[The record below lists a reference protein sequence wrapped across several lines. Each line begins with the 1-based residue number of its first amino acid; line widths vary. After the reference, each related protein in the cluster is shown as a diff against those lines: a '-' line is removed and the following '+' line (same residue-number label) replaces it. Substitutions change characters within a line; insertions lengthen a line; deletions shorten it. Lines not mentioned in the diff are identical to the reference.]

1 MALSPEE
8 EKRLAQLNAQ
18 KESNKTGK
26 LQKHL
31 EDERLG
37 LLNRQT
43 EALKKQNE
51 IAKKNFQLGSKAQR
65 QSTAFAEK
73 EKKLL
78 AEQEKSFASRISNL
92 LKGNLLQAAGFDKTE
107 AARTAEVNLAK
118 EANALSKDILI
129 TEKLTAEQRVGLQ
142 DLTKDIVDGAVTE
155 KGEVEA
161 RINALGVES
170 DAKKALLNPA
180 RALKK
185 TSLATSEVTKQSA
198 IRAAKFSKGVAA
210 GGAAFAVLYQLAQQF
225 AGQLDAIGK
234 TFGSINVLGDDF
246 QDTLMDS
253 TVTATRLGGSVED
266 VAGITANLASNFG
279 IGLDAAAGLSS
290 KIIDTSKAVGLSSDE
305 AANLFGVLMQ
315 TSNLSAVQAER
326 LGEGAFQL
334 ARANQVNPAQVL
346 RDIAG
351 SSETIALFTKG
362 GADNIAEAAVQAR
375 KFGVSLDTSAKIA
388 EGLLDFENSIAKEM
402 EASVLI
408 GRQLNLQKAREAAL
422 NNDIAGA
429 MEEVVRQVGSEAEFN
444 ALNVLERKALADV
457 IGVSVAD
464 MSKLVGET
472 AKAGVQAKGFRDLF
486 GAEGLSDFTLLMN
499 ELKATTVGLVNALG
513 PGLMAISKVLNLLI
527 KVIQPIIDVIN
538 FVFRGISS
546 SLDFVTDALPSVARP
561 VNDLQVS
568 QGGVSVIS
576 GPAGTFAPNPK
587 DVVTAYQPSPMGN
600 VSTGAPVASNGN
612 INISAP
618 QEIIVRADG
627 NDLVDRIRLGA
638 NYTSGR
644 PGEGLVGA

>member
-1 MALSPEE
+1 MAT
-8 EKRLAQLNAQ
+8 EKERLEILRQINELEQ
-18 KESNKTGK
+18 K
-26 LQKHL
+26 LQNNG
-31 EDERLG
+31 RLG
-37 LLNRQT
+37 VRQQEKLT
-43 EALKKQNE
+43 ELKKEQLAINKDLAKIRASEAGIQKRINQNIKDQKNFYGDLVKGALKLDLSSISQTLNKRALTE
-51 IAKKNFQLGSKAQR
+51 ETEKNISLQEKLSNVLSKAQEAGDIEISDR
-65 QSTAFAEK
+65 QKILSIQDDITKDKVKEEDVAGKLADLSDTA
-73 EKKLL
+73 KK
-78 AEQEKSFASRISNL
+78 SGVDFS
-92 LKGNLLQAAGFDKTE
+92 KTLGDQ
-107 AARTAEVNLAK
+107 ARTQNNINK
-118 EANALSKDILI
+118 IMGGSGKGIG
-129 TEKLTAEQRVGLQ
+129 KMVG
-142 DLTKDIVDGAVTE
+142 GAVKLGFYFE
-155 KGEVEA
+155 IA
-161 RINALGVES
+161 RQI
-170 DAKKALLNPA
+170 
-180 RALKK
+180 
-185 TSLATSEVTKQSA
+185 
-198 IRAAKFSKGVAA
+198 
-210 GGAAFAVLYQLAQQF
+210 AQKF

-290 KIIDTSKAVGLSSDE
+290 KILDTSKAIGLSTDE

-315 TSNLSAVQAER
+315 TSNLSAEQAER
-326 LGEGAFQL
+326 LAEGAFQL

-346 RDIAG
+346 KDIAG

-375 KFGVSLDTSAKIA
+375 RFGISLDTTAKIA
-388 EGLLDFENSIAKEM
+388 EGLLDFESSIAKEV

-408 GRQLNLQKAREAAL
+408 GRQLNFQKAREAAL
-422 NNDIAGA
+422 DGDKVGVLK
-429 MEEVVRQVGSEAEFN
+429 EVVKQLGSEEEFLK
-444 ALNVLERKALADV
+444 LNLIQRKAIADSV
-457 IGVSVAD
+457 NMSVAD

-527 KVIQPIIDVIN
+527 KVVQPVIDLIN
-538 FVFRGISS
+538 FGFRGVSS
-546 SLDFVTDALPSVARP
+546 VLDFVTDALPSTARP

-600 VSTGAPVASNGN
+600 VSTGTPATSNGN
-612 INISAP
+612 ISISAP
-618 QEIIVRADG
+618 QEIILRADG
-627 NDLVDRIRLGA
+627 NDLVDRVKLGA
-638 NYTSGR
+638 NYTNGR
-644 PGEGLVGA
+644 PGEGLVGLQG

>member
-1 MALSPEE
+1 MAT
-8 EKRLAQLNAQ
+8 EKERLEILRQINELEQ
-18 KESNKTGK
+18 K
-26 LQKHL
+26 LQTNG
-31 EDERLG
+31 RLG
-37 LLNRQT
+37 VRQQEKLT
-43 EALKKQNE
+43 ELKKEQLAINKDLAKISASEAGIQKRINQNIKDQKNFYGDLVKGALKLDLSSISQTLNKRAVSQE
-51 IAKKNFQLGSKAQR
+51 LEKNVNLQEKLSNVLSKAQEAGNIEISDR
-65 QSTAFAEK
+65 QKILDIQDDITKDKVKEGDVTGRLADLSDTA
-73 EKKLL
+73 KKSGVDFSETLGK
-78 AEQEKSFASRISNL
+78 Q
-92 LKGNLLQAAGFDKTE
+92 
-107 AARTAEVNLAK
+107 ARTQSNINK
-118 EANALSKDILI
+118 IMDGSGKGIG
-129 TEKLTAEQRVGLQ
+129 KMVG
-142 DLTKDIVDGAVTE
+142 GAVKLGFYFE
-155 KGEVEA
+155 IA
-161 RINALGVES
+161 RQI
-170 DAKKALLNPA
+170 
-180 RALKK
+180 
-185 TSLATSEVTKQSA
+185 
-198 IRAAKFSKGVAA
+198 
-210 GGAAFAVLYQLAQQF
+210 AQQF

-290 KIIDTSKAVGLSSDE
+290 KILDTSKAIGLSTDE

-315 TSNLSAVQAER
+315 TSNLSAEQAER

-346 RDIAG
+346 RDIAS

-375 KFGVSLDTSAKIA
+375 KFGISLDTSAKIA
-388 EGLLDFENSIAKEM
+388 EGLLDFENSIAKEL
-402 EASVLI
+402 EASVMI

-429 MEEVVRQVGSEAEFN
+429 VEEVVRQVGSEAEFN
-444 ALNVLERKALADV
+444 AMNVLERKAIADA

-472 AKAGVQAKGFRDLF
+472 AKAGVEAKGFRDLF

-527 KVIQPIIDVIN
+527 KVVQPIIDLIN
-538 FVFRGISS
+538 FGFRGVSS
-546 SLDFVTDALPSVARP
+546 VLDFVTDALPSTARP
-561 VNDLQVS
+561 VNDLQVG

-612 INISAP
+612 ININAP
-618 QEIIVRADG
+618 QEIILRADG
-627 NDLVDRIRLGA
+627 NDLVDRVKLGA
-638 NYTSGR
+638 NYTNGR
-644 PGEGLVGA
+644 PGEGLVGLQG

>member
-1 MALSPEE
+1 MAT
-8 EKRLAQLNAQ
+8 EKERLEILRQINELEQ
-18 KESNKTGK
+18 K
-26 LQKHL
+26 LQTNG
-31 EDERLG
+31 RLG
-37 LLNRQT
+37 VRQQEKLT
-43 EALKKQNE
+43 ELKKEQLAINKDLAKIRASEAGIQKRINQNIKDQKNFYGDLVKGALKLDLSSISQTLNKRALTE
-51 IAKKNFQLGSKAQR
+51 ETEKNISLQEKLSNVLSKAQTAGDIEISDR
-65 QSTAFAEK
+65 QKILSIQDDITKDKVKEEDVTGRLADLSDTA
-73 EKKLL
+73 KK
-78 AEQEKSFASRISNL
+78 SGVDFS
-92 LKGNLLQAAGFDKTE
+92 KTLGDQ
-107 AARTAEVNLAK
+107 ARTQNSI
-118 EANALSKDILI
+118 SKIMDGTGKGIG
-129 TEKLTAEQRVGLQ
+129 KVVG
-142 DLTKDIVDGAVTE
+142 GAVKLGFYFE
-155 KGEVEA
+155 IA
-161 RINALGVES
+161 RQI
-170 DAKKALLNPA
+170 
-180 RALKK
+180 
-185 TSLATSEVTKQSA
+185 
-198 IRAAKFSKGVAA
+198 
-210 GGAAFAVLYQLAQQF
+210 AQQF

-290 KIIDTSKAVGLSSDE
+290 KILDTSKAIGLSTDE

-315 TSNLSAVQAER
+315 TSNLSAEQAER
-326 LGEGAFQL
+326 LAEGTFQL

-375 KFGVSLDTSAKIA
+375 RFGISLDTTAKIA
-388 EGLLDFENSIAKEM
+388 EGLLDFESSIAKEV

-408 GRQLNLQKAREAAL
+408 GRQLNFQKAREAAL
-422 NNDIAGA
+422 DGDKVGVLK
-429 MEEVVRQVGSEAEFN
+429 EVVKQLGSEEEFLK
-444 ALNVLERKALADV
+444 LNLIQRKAIADSV
-457 IGVSVAD
+457 NMSVAD

-472 AKAGVQAKGFRDLF
+472 AKAGVQAQGFRDLF

-538 FVFRGISS
+538 FGFRGVSS
-546 SLDFVTDALPSVARP
+546 ILDFVTDGLPSVARP

-587 DVVTAYQPSPMGN
+587 DVVTAYQPSSMGN

-618 QEIIVRADG
+618 QEIILRADG
-627 NDLVDRIRLGA
+627 NDLVDRVKLGA
-638 NYTSGR
+638 NYTNGR
-644 PGEGLVGA
+644 PGEGLVGLQG